1 METLI
6 QTNQDILE
14 NKFLTNMSNVGS
26 YDLYKDVENFI
37 RKYNIINVLI
47 SLSGGVDS
55 MVLLEIMRHIKISNM
70 NDLNIYCCYI
80 SKND

>member
-26 YDLYKDVENFI
+26 YDLYKDVEHFKFEPKVI
-37 RKYNIINVLI
+37 
-47 SLSGGVDS
+47 
-55 MVLLEIMRHIKISNM
+55 
-70 NDLNIYCCYI
+70 
-80 SKND
+80 